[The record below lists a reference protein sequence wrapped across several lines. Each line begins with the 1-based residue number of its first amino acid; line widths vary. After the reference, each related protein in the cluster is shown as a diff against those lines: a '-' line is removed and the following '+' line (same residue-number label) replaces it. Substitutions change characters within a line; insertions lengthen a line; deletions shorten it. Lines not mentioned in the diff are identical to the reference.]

1 MKVDDLRRTHA
12 NHQRPDAAL
21 AARERPGARRAADA
35 AKLMTG
41 REVTAAAITAALA
54 SEPGE

>member
-1 MKVDDLRRTHA
+1 MRIINDRMRLWPPENDRV
-12 NHQRPDAAL
+12 L
-21 AARERPGARRAADA
+21 AGAADA